1 VAGGGIDFHDADD
14 LFYPNSQLNF
24 DAPPIVSAARRRF
37 KGEKV
42 PHEEKVF
49 SLFEPHT
56 ELIKKGK
63 KDKPMEFGHLIFLT
77 QTREKFITDCILY
90 EKSPSE
96 TTMLP
101 EVVERHEDQFGR
113 KPLGI
118 AMDKGCHPGKEA
130 MEDLRDDH
138 EDEVEFIGIPSR
150 SKGKIEPQA
159 IAPLTILPILPISP
173 VFVKIGRYRYTN
185 WKRKSCIDTIA
196 PNEGEGTLQF

>member
-1 VAGGGIDFHDADD
+1 MAGGGIDFHDADD

-77 QTREKFITDCILY
+77 QTREKFITDCILH

-113 KPLGI
+113 KPLDAPI
-118 AMDKGCHPGKEA
+118 ACNTYSFPLLLSTSLKLFSTNELHTISTAEA
-130 MEDLRDDH
+130 
-138 EDEVEFIGIPSR
+138 PT
-150 SKGKIEPQA
+150 K
-159 IAPLTILPILPISP
+159 
-173 VFVKIGRYRYTN
+173 
-185 WKRKSCIDTIA
+185 
-196 PNEGEGTLQF
+196 NEGEWHFRTLFFVIQRAHFSIFPKNHVRR